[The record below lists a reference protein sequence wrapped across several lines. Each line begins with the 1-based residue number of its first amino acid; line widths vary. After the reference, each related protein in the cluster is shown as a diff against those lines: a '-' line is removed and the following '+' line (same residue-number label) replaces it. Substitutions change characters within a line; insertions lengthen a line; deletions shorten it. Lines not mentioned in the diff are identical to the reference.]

1 MRHGLCLIPD
11 PIHPDLAESLYS
23 PVSFVLL
30 IGGAP
35 RRRFPQKNLTTDLP
49 MKRKAKHIADI
60 QSPSDH
66 EPSQSAS
73 QESLVSVSQSVT
85 EYLTRPQRNHQQSTW
100 MKNFRIIAASLS
112 AYLYESCWLSKDQ
125 LLGYLWALNSRH
137 SKQLEPV
144 ATWHRFGN
152 FNLHVTIFLHLLSAC
167 IIWQLGKHIP
177 SLKPTCLHDVW
188 FHTFWLSV
196 IHYVLSLTKLTA
208 LDTHWQPHL
217 HEHINGFF
225 KFFVITICLYVKPGC
240 RFAQRAHNERS
251 THRTCITHVE

>member
-1 MRHGLCLIPD
+1 LFAAFAPLCNLAKRHI
-11 PIHPDLAESLYS
+11 
-23 PVSFVLL
+23 FVRLNRMPGKFVNF
-30 IGGAP
+30 IC
-35 RRRFPQKNLTTDLP
+35 
-49 MKRKAKHIADI
+49 I
-60 QSPSDH
+60 S
-66 EPSQSAS
+66 
-73 QESLVSVSQSVT
+73 
-85 EYLTRPQRNHQQSTW
+85 
-100 MKNFRIIAASLS
+100 FRIIAASLS

-137 SKQLEPV
+137 SKQLEPA

-240 RFAQRAHNERS
+240 RFAQRVHNEQS
-251 THRTCITHVE
+251 THRTCTTHVE

>member
-1 MRHGLCLIPD
+1 MRIVVKYHQNVADVENFHYKQTVRNEQC
-11 PIHPDLAESLYS
+11 H
-23 PVSFVLL
+23 LL
-30 IGGAP
+30 IS
-35 RRRFPQKNLTTDLP
+35 RRCNSISRLHHSVVCYI
-49 MKRKAKHIADI
+49 R
-60 QSPSDH
+60 
-66 EPSQSAS
+66 SALQFDETS
-73 QESLVSVSQSVT
+73 HF
-85 EYLTRPQRNHQQSTW
+85 RNIEH
-100 MKNFRIIAASLS
+100 FRIIAASLS

-137 SKQLEPV
+137 SKQLEPA

-240 RFAQRAHNERS
+240 RFAQRVHNEQS

>member
-1 MRHGLCLIPD
+1 MPGK
-11 PIHPDLAESLYS
+11 
-23 PVSFVLL
+23 FVNF
-30 IGGAP
+30 IC
-35 RRRFPQKNLTTDLP
+35 
-49 MKRKAKHIADI
+49 I
-60 QSPSDH
+60 S
-66 EPSQSAS
+66 
-73 QESLVSVSQSVT
+73 
-85 EYLTRPQRNHQQSTW
+85 
-100 MKNFRIIAASLS
+100 FRIIAASLS

-137 SKQLEPV
+137 SKQLEP
-144 ATWHRFGN
+144 AALGTD
-152 FNLHVTIFLHLLSAC
+152 LAISIFT
-167 IIWQLGKHIP
+167 P

-240 RFAQRAHNERS
+240 RFAQRVHNEQS
-251 THRTCITHVE
+251 THRTCTTHVE